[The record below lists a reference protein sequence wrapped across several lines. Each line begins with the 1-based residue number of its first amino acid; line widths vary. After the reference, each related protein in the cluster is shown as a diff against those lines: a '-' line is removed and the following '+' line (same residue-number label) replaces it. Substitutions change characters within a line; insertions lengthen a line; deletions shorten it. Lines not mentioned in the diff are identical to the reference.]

1 MPRFILIPAAIFIIL
16 LLAAMI
22 LVPLL
27 LDEKKV
33 LDIATTQLQEQT
45 GATLTVD
52 GETSLSLFPVLGVS
66 LEKVSLAMP
75 GETEPGITVGALSI
89 GVQMMPL
96 LSGSV
101 EIDSISVDG
110 LNAKI
115 TSAPEQARAD
125 TARMS
130 DEELDAFY
138 AKRRE
143 AMSQAGENAG
153 AEAALAVPL
162 ALNVQELTI
171 TDSRIETL
179 DPESQEVT
187 AVDVIR
193 LRATGLNLD
202 QQPIPLSL
210 TIRVDG
216 EQPIDAALEG
226 QLSISQE
233 SQQVGLGDMKL
244 RLGGITA
251 EPLEITANGE
261 VDIKRQIADL
271 QIALQTGP
279 TRGNG
284 KLRYAS
290 FESPQVDANLKLNQF
305 SPALL
310 ALAGPDAAVAS
321 DDETAPATGDEPL
334 PLDAIRLIDT
344 RARLEI
350 EKAVFAPH
358 TVENVKTSLR
368 ALEGVITIATF
379 SGEVHGGK
387 LDLTATFNGRHN
399 TAVLKTQGKVENLD
413 IAAALD
419 AMESEPL
426 FSGTASL
433 DWKLDGKGRTTNELI
448 AGLRGPIEFTTG
460 EPVLRGMSVE
470 GMLCQAVALVNQEQ
484 LTSTFPADT
493 SFQTLGASLR
503 LVDGKLKLSPLQAK
517 LTGVQLTG
525 TGGLDLLSQDFKVTF
540 KARLSPELEETDRA
554 CRVSKRLTAIDWP
567 IKCKGNTSEDP
578 QGWCGVETD
587 EIVADLATNEAKRAV
602 EKEAGKLLDKLFK

>member
-171 TDSRIETL
+171 TDSRI
-179 DPESQEVT
+179 
-187 AVDVIR
+187 
-193 LRATGLNLD
+193 
-202 QQPIPLSL
+202 
-210 TIRVDG
+210 
-216 EQPIDAALEG
+216 
-226 QLSISQE
+226 
-233 SQQVGLGDMKL
+233 
-244 RLGGITA
+244 
-251 EPLEITANGE
+251 
-261 VDIKRQIADL
+261 
-271 QIALQTGP
+271 
-279 TRGNG
+279 
-284 KLRYAS
+284 
-290 FESPQVDANLKLNQF
+290 
-305 SPALL
+305 
-310 ALAGPDAAVAS
+310 
-321 DDETAPATGDEPL
+321 
-334 PLDAIRLIDT
+334 
-344 RARLEI
+344 
-350 EKAVFAPH
+350 
-358 TVENVKTSLR
+358 
-368 ALEGVITIATF
+368 
-379 SGEVHGGK
+379 
-387 LDLTATFNGRHN
+387 
-399 TAVLKTQGKVENLD
+399 
-413 IAAALD
+413 
-419 AMESEPL
+419 
-426 FSGTASL
+426 
-433 DWKLDGKGRTTNELI
+433 
-448 AGLRGPIEFTTG
+448 
-460 EPVLRGMSVE
+460 
-470 GMLCQAVALVNQEQ
+470 
-484 LTSTFPADT
+484 
-493 SFQTLGASLR
+493 
-503 LVDGKLKLSPLQAK
+503 
-517 LTGVQLTG
+517 
-525 TGGLDLLSQDFKVTF
+525 
-540 KARLSPELEETDRA
+540 
-554 CRVSKRLTAIDWP
+554 
-567 IKCKGNTSEDP
+567 
-578 QGWCGVETD
+578 
-587 EIVADLATNEAKRAV
+587 
-602 EKEAGKLLDKLFK
+602 